1 MKRCRR
7 CQVNILDETH
17 TCPLCRRVL
26 EYDEMNEESTRM
38 YPNVEFDIGKYNKIK
53 RIFLFILTVVS
64 VVLGFINYITYSGVI
79 WSLIAVVGIIYFGV
93 TVTYSIMNNA
103 NLASKILV
111 QTIGAGILVVVIDNV
126 TGYIGWS
133 VNYAVPAMILF
144 ANLSIVLLMIVNPMN
159 WQSYFMYQIAITIFS
174 FIPLILFWV
183 KLIDRPFLAILTSG
197 ISILIL
203 IGTIVFGDRSVKNEL
218 IRRFNT

>member
-93 TVTYSIMNNA
+93 TVNYSIMNNA

-111 QTIGAGILVVVIDNV
+111 QTIGAGILVVVVDNV

-144 ANLSIVLLMIVNPMN
+144 ANLAIVLLMIVNPMN

>member
-1 MKRCRR
+1 
-7 CQVNILDETH
+7 
-17 TCPLCRRVL
+17 
-26 EYDEMNEESTRM
+26 MNVESTRM
-38 YPNVEFDIGKYNKIK
+38 YPNVEYDIGKYKKIK

-79 WSLIAVVGIIYFGV
+79 WSLIAVVGIIYFAV

-111 QTIGAGILVVVIDNV
+111 QTIGAGILVIVIDNV

-133 VNYAVPAMILF
+133 VNYAIPAMILF
-144 ANLSIVLLMIVNPMN
+144 ANLAIVLLMIVNPMN

>member
-1 MKRCRR
+1 M
-7 CQVNILDETH
+7 
-17 TCPLCRRVL
+17 
-26 EYDEMNEESTRM
+26 
-38 YPNVEFDIGKYNKIK
+38 
-53 RIFLFILTVVS
+53 
-64 VVLGFINYITYSGVI
+64 
-79 WSLIAVVGIIYFGV
+79 VGIIYFGV

-144 ANLSIVLLMIVNPMN
+144 ANLAIVLLMIVNPMN

>member
-26 EYDEMNEESTRM
+26 EYDESNEKSTRM

-103 NLASKILV
+103 NFASKILV

-133 VNYAVPAMILF
+133 VNYAIPAMILF
-144 ANLSIVLLMIVNPMN
+144 ANLAIVLLMIVNPMN

-174 FIPLILFWV
+174 FIPLVLFWI

-203 IGTIVFGDRSVKNEL
+203 VGTIVFGDRSVKNEL

>member
-1 MKRCRR
+1 
-7 CQVNILDETH
+7 
-17 TCPLCRRVL
+17 
-26 EYDEMNEESTRM
+26 
-38 YPNVEFDIGKYNKIK
+38 
-53 RIFLFILTVVS
+53 
-64 VVLGFINYITYSGVI
+64 
-79 WSLIAVVGIIYFGV
+79 
-93 TVTYSIMNNA
+93 
-103 NLASKILV
+103 
-111 QTIGAGILVVVIDNV
+111 
-126 TGYIGWS
+126 

-144 ANLSIVLLMIVNPMN
+144 ANLAIVLLMIVNPMN

>member
-26 EYDEMNEESTRM
+26 EYDEMNVESTRM
-38 YPNVEFDIGKYNKIK
+38 YPDVEYDIGKYKKIK

-79 WSLIAVVGIIYFGV
+79 WSLIAVVGIIYFAV

-111 QTIGAGILVVVIDNV
+111 QTIGAGILVIVIDNV

-133 VNYAVPAMILF
+133 VNYAIPAMILF
-144 ANLSIVLLMIVNPMN
+144 ANLAIVLLMIVNPMN